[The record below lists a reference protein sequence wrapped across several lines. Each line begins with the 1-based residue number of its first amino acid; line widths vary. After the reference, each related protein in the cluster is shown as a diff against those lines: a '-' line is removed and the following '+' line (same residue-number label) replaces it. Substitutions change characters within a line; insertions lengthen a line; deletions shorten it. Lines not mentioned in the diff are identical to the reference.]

1 MNQLQ
6 QKKESVLKCLMYV
19 VLIIKFLVTN
29 QKHVQANMEKN
40 MFTFTSA
47 LSIEF
52 QKEGKI

>member
-1 MNQLQ
+1 
-6 QKKESVLKCLMYV
+6 MYI
-19 VLIIKFLVTN
+19 VLIIKFSVTN
-29 QKHVQANMEKN
+29 QKKHVQAKMEKN